1 MDQIDSDPK
10 IEGPKWYFH
19 IVSIVAKTTKYK
31 KEFHIPSLFFF
42 NNKYPNKLNFLYEFY
57 KITM

>member
-10 IEGPKWYFH
+10 IKRPKLYFH

-31 KEFHIPSLFFF
+31 K
-42 NNKYPNKLNFLYEFY
+42 
-57 KITM
+57 